1 MRDCFL
7 KRDFMANILYI
18 AQFFSTETE
27 PGGQGQRHYK
37 HAKALAESGHHVTVI
52 TSGTTTMSAPLP
64 VVKKNG
70 KKGEKNAKK
79 ENSKIN
85 IAASPSQ
92 SSKRIPD
99 GSLTVIHIPTV
110 TMSKR
115 SVLSRAYR
123 YFEFSFKALLKG
135 VELTLNPSNLFHYVL
150 GSSPPILIGLIAYI
164 LSVLARAEFILEV
177 RDLWSQ
183 TMESNGFINN
193 RWIIDVNRALES
205 FLYRASKKIIVVS
218 DAFIPVIEDQVDGSD
233 AKLINIPNGAD
244 LEFYEYPLM
253 WQGTYFSDDTESPE
267 RVTETKK
274 NFNVVYAGVFSDYT
288 NVESILETASLLQKT
303 HPHIKFHLAGG
314 GYQEQELKALKESMR
329 LENVYFWGVLP
340 KQRISK
346 FISEGDVSLINYRD
360 LDIYGKVLPNKL
372 FDYLAAANPIIACA
386 PKGSVTDVIEAS
398 NSGFCLT
405 PEKPI
410 ELANKLVWLSENPND
425 VTTMGKQGKDYVR
438 EHFNRDT
445 LVRQFVGLFPSLIP
459 FPQSGSAQDK
469 PENTKNNLLDFRRKL
484 P

>member
-1 MRDCFL
+1 
-7 KRDFMANILYI
+7 MANILYI

-64 VVKKNG
+64 TPKDKN
-70 KKGEKNAKK
+70 KAEKSAKK
-79 ENSKIN
+79 QSNNIT
-85 IAASPSQ
+85 IAAKPNP

-99 GSLTVIHIPTV
+99 GSLTVIHIPTAA
-110 TMSKR
+110 MSKR

-135 VELTLNPSNLFHYVL
+135 FELTLNPSNLFHYVL

-164 LSVLARAEFILEV
+164 LSVVARAEFILEV

-205 FLYRASKKIIVVS
+205 FLYRASKKIITVS
-218 DAFIPVIEDQVDGSD
+218 DAFIPVIEEQVDGS
-233 AKLINIPNGAD
+233 ASKLVDIPNGAD

-253 WQGTYFSDDTESPE
+253 WQGTYFSDETEKSLK
-267 RVTETKK
+267 TNTTAQK

-288 NVESILETASLLQKT
+288 NVESILETALLLQKT

-314 GYQEQELKALKESMR
+314 GYQEQKLKALKESMR

-405 PEKPI
+405 PEKPL
-410 ELANKLVWLSENPND
+410 ELANKLVWLSDNPNE
-425 VTTMGKQGKDYVR
+425 VSAMGQQGKNYVR

-445 LVRQFVGLFPSLIP
+445 LVRQFVSLFPSIIP
-459 FPQSGSAQDK
+459 FPQAGHAQEKK
-469 PENTKNNLLDFRRKL
+469 PSLNNLLDFRRKL